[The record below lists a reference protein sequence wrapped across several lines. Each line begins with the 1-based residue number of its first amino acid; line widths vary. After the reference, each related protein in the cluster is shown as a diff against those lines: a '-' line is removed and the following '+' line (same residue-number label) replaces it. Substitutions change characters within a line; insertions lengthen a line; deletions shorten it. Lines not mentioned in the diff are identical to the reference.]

1 MIMGCV
7 TGTCNSFEDIKS
19 AIVSV
24 AEAAGWTET
33 VDEFDNTVIY
43 KNNLYIMI
51 DIGQNIYS
59 TPYDDCIRITGRTG
73 LNEGSSPLPVGMS
86 KFYYTSSQYQQYTP
100 GPIQFPVTYHG
111 FYYSDVDEIYFLINY
126 NDIYQYIAFGKS
138 NITLPG
144 TGLWVAGTCACAGNC
159 SYEDGHSWVSR
170 NRPSYVYMN
179 PSGVLFT
186 YDLSSQYS
194 ISPAIFWFGKG
205 SDPDRPSYTSY
216 TNSNRNYWL
225 HHNINGDPWSLPS
238 SVYFR
243 DGVGVGYLERYLK
256 SQPQQTNNQSMLLP
270 IMAYKTCSV
279 YPDTYYHV
287 ATLQKARHIKINYLD
302 TEAIISDEGEQWMVF
317 PWIRRQPTPVDEH
330 VVGATIGDSYTY
342 RGTNNSGNYG
352 WAIKK
357 EV

>member
-1 MIMGCV
+1 MGYV

-43 KNNLYIMI
+43 KNNLYVMI
-51 DIGQNIYS
+51 DIGQNTKS

-86 KFYYTSSQYQQYTP
+86 KFYYESTSHQQYSP
-100 GPIQFPVTYHG
+100 GPIVFPVTYHA
-111 FYYSDVDEIYFLINY
+111 FYYLDVDEFYFLINY
-126 NDIYQYIAFGKS
+126 NDYYQYIAFGKS

-144 TGLWVAGTCACAGNC
+144 TGLWIAGTCACPGDCNYEIDSYAGR
-159 SYEDGHSWVSR
+159 Y
-170 NRPSYVYMN
+170 RPMYVYMN
-179 PSGVLFT
+179 PNGFLEQRYTSHG
-186 YDLSSQYS
+186 Y
-194 ISPAIFWFGKG
+194 ISPAIFWTGKIG
-205 SDPDRPSYTSY
+205 LTDYSSYNYSD
-216 TNSNRNYWL
+216 RNYWL
-225 HHNINGDPWSLPS
+225 HHNINGNPWSLPS
-238 SVYFR
+238 TTSFT
-243 DGVGVGYLERYLK
+243 DGVGVGCVERYLK
-256 SQPQQTNNQSMLLP
+256 SQPQQTNNQSMLIP

-302 TEAIISDEGEQWMVF
+302 TEAIISDDDEQWMVF
-317 PWIRRQPTPVDEH
+317 PWLKRYSTPIGEH
-330 VVGATIGDSYTY
+330 LVHRLSSSISY
-342 RGTNNSGNYG
+342 GTNHSGNYG